1 MKSWL
6 KSLFISLITILWIAI
21 LVLIITNSKSTTG
34 EVGLIIMLV
43 LITGLTIAFVIL
55 LLYKTKKINK
65 VLNAYANRDKKTFL
79 FEMNYKIGMVNVFDN
94 NLNMEKSM
102 KLKNFAKKYLG
113 IVENSKEYIALIIGK
128 LDLDYYNKQY
138 IKITENG
145 IEKYYKFKCLLTEK
159 GKLYGSI
166 EQIEE

>member
-21 LVLIITNSKSTTG
+21 LVVILTNTKSTAG
-34 EVGLIIMLV
+34 EVSLVAMLV
-43 LITGLTIAFVIL
+43 VMTGLAITFVIL
-55 LLYKTKKINK
+55 LIRNTKKQNQ

-79 FEMNYKIGMVNVFDN
+79 FEMNYKTGIVNIFDN
-94 NLNMEKSM
+94 NLNMDKSM
-102 KLKNFAKKYLG
+102 KLKAFAKRYLG

-128 LDLDYYNKQY
+128 LDLNYYNKQY
-138 IKITENG
+138 IKVTDNNV
-145 IEKYYKFKCLLTEK
+145 EKFYKFKCLLTEK

-166 EQIEE
+166 EQMDE

>member
-21 LVLIITNSKSTTG
+21 LVVILTNTKSVAG
-34 EVGLIIMLV
+34 EVGLVVMLV
-43 LITGLTIAFVIL
+43 VMTGLAITFVIL
-55 LLYKTKKINK
+55 LIKNTKKQNQ
-65 VLNAYANRDKKTFL
+65 VLNAYANRDRKTFL
-79 FEMNYKIGMVNVFDN
+79 FEMNYKTGIVNIFDN
-94 NLNMEKSM
+94 NLNMDKSM
-102 KLKNFAKKYLG
+102 KLKAFAKRYLG

-138 IKITENG
+138 IKVTDNNVERF
-145 IEKYYKFKCLLTEK
+145 YKFKCLLTEK

-166 EQIEE
+166 EQMDE

>member
-21 LVLIITNSKSTTG
+21 LVVILTNTKSVAG
-34 EVGLIIMLV
+34 EVGLVVMLV
-43 LITGLTIAFVIL
+43 VMTGLAITFVIL
-55 LLYKTKKINK
+55 LIKNTKKQNQ
-65 VLNAYANRDKKTFL
+65 VLNAYANRDRKTFL
-79 FEMNYKIGMVNVFDN
+79 FEMNYKTGIVNIFDN
-94 NLNMEKSM
+94 NLNMDKSM
-102 KLKNFAKKYLG
+102 KLKAFAKRYLG

-138 IKITENG
+138 IKVTDNNV
-145 IEKYYKFKCLLTEK
+145 EKFYKFKCLLTEK

-166 EQIEE
+166 EQMDE